1 MLCCFILVF
10 HHVICVCLCVDSND
24 VDIYELDPECIPT
37 PHGGRYWVPDVP
49 VNEKPKEG
57 DEFATFDEAYNA
69 YKEYAAKA
77 RFCVRKGGTKNKNG
91 QVTHKHL
98 VCHKYGKP
106 RKSVETNTLIDSPN
120 QDVEDVENENVKRKR
135 KRRSTTS
142 VTDCKAHISLK
153 RIVGTN
159 SYVILKFVE
168 NHNHKLI
175 DPANMDLSRARR
187 QLEFGDH
194 VFIHRASLSSIGPQK
209 AHKLR
214 VALLGGF
221 DKVRGMPV
229 DWNNFHRGMNSFI
242 GERDAQMLVDKMLKR
257 KEHVPGF
264 SFHHHTKKKELCR
277 MFWADETMKCNYV
290 AFGDVVSFDATYY
303 TNK

>member
-1 MLCCFILVF
+1 M
-10 HHVICVCLCVDSND
+10 
-24 VDIYELDPECIPT
+24 
-37 PHGGRYWVPDVP
+37 
-49 VNEKPKEG
+49 
-57 DEFATFDEAYNA
+57 
-69 YKEYAAKA
+69 
-77 RFCVRKGGTKNKNG
+77 
-91 QVTHKHL
+91 

-106 RKSVETNTLIDSPN
+106 RKYVETNTLIDSPN
-120 QDVEDVENENVKRKR
+120 QDDEDVENENVKRKR

-194 VFIHRASLSSIGPQK
+194 VFIHRAPLSSIGPQK

-242 GERDAQMLVDKMLKR
+242 GDKDAQMLVDKMLKR

-264 SFHHHTKKKELCR
+264 SFHHHKKKKKRALPYVLGRRNHEVQLCCI
-277 MFWADETMKCNYV
+277 W
-290 AFGDVVSFDATYY
+290 
-303 TNK
+303 